1 MSPIKPYTRLNRML
15 AVDGRDITQIY
26 LYALVSGLINLTL
39 PLGIQAII
47 NLIMG
52 GQVASSWGVLIAF
65 VTLGVGLAGALQVM
79 QLAVA
84 ENIKQRI
91 FARSAF
97 EFAYRM
103 PRIRADVLGGRYLP
117 ELVNRFFDINTVQKG
132 LTKVLMDVPI
142 ALLQIVLGL
151 ILLSFYHPFFIA
163 FGLVMVLILLVI
175 LRWSGQRGLDTNL
188 VESKYKYEMAYWL
201 EEMGRASTSFK
212 LAGDT
217 QLPIDRT
224 NDLANAYI
232 TARRKHF
239 KVLLGQYTAMVG
251 FKTVVTLVLLLLGG
265 LLVMNEQMNIG
276 QFVAAE
282 IVILLVIN
290 AVEKLTLSI
299 ESIYDVL
306 TALDKIGH
314 VTDLPLERADGRS
327 PRTEGE
333 QGMAVSLKAVTFH
346 SEWSEQVVLR
356 DIHLDLSAGE
366 RICIGGA
373 SGSGKST
380 LLQLISGVLEPTS
393 GRILIDGEPLGG
405 LDLEHLRA
413 QIGDCISQEDIFTGS
428 VLDNITMGRSR
439 VTEDELEKAIELTGL
454 RKASAMLPQG
464 LMTRLDPQGNR
475 LPKSLVH
482 RIILA
487 RCLAGRPRLVLFEDQ
502 LHLLDPEERTAVL
515 DHLLSPT
522 LAASVIAVSND
533 PHVQR
538 RFQRTLVLREGQL
551 QQA

>member
-15 AVDGRDITQIY
+15 AVDGRDITHIY

-52 GQVASSWGVLIAF
+52 GQVASSWGVLIGF
-65 VTLGVGLAGALQVM
+65 VTLGVALAGALQVM

-163 FGLVMVLILLVI
+163 FGLVMVLILVVI
-175 LRWSGQRGLDTNL
+175 FRWSGQRGLDTNL

-201 EEMGRASTSFK
+201 EEMGRTSTSFK

-224 NDLANAYI
+224 NDLANAYV

-306 TALDKIGH
+306 TALDKIGQ

-327 PRTEGE
+327 PAADGDA
-333 QGMAVSLKAVTFH
+333 GMAVAFKAVTFH

-356 DIHLDLSAGE
+356 HIDLELAEGE

-380 LLQLISGVLEPTS
+380 LLQLVSGVLEPTS

-413 QIGDCISQEDIFTGS
+413 QIGDCISQEDIFTGT
-428 VLDNITMGRSR
+428 VLENITMGRTR
-439 VTEDELEKAIELTGL
+439 VTDQELEKAIELTGL
-454 RKASAMLPQG
+454 REAASMLPQG

-487 RCLAGRPRLVLFEDQ
+487 RCLAARPRLVLFEDQ
-502 LHLLDPEERTAVL
+502 LHLLDPEQREAVL
-515 DHLLSPT
+515 DHLLSPE
-522 LAASVIAVSND
+522 LNASVIAVSND

-538 RFQRTLVLREGQL
+538 RFQHTLVLRNGHL
-551 QQA
+551 IPA